1 MEKGQVGESAVI
13 GPLKSMTQGIENV
26 LVVPPYYGYIFMA
39 KWQKPKDSKA
49 LAERKIYSQIKRA
62 EKIPASK
69 ELSEDQ
75 EHMKY
80 CFAMHCHKLRY
91 EKAPSGLL
99 WPEVFQKKW
108 GMNLSEY
115 GEVLRQRQQEKREAR
130 STPEDESLP

>member
-1 MEKGQVGESAVI
+1 
-13 GPLKSMTQGIENV
+13 
-26 LVVPPYYGYIFMA
+26 MA

-75 EHMKY
+75 EHLKY
-80 CFAMHCHKLRY
+80 CFAMHCYKLRY

-99 WPEVFQKKW
+99 WPDVFQKKW

-115 GEVLRQRQQEKREAR
+115 GEVLRQRQQEKREAH
-130 STPEDESLP
+130 SKPEDERLP